1 MRKGRSGGDKTKVVD
16 GSPLQGP
23 VGHGEEAGLYPKI
36 NGKFKRWLSC
46 CRERTAEEQGKKQGC
61 W

>member
-1 MRKGRSGGDKTKVVD
+1 MREEDMRKGRSGGDKTKVVD

-36 NGKFKRWLSC
+36 DGK
-46 CRERTAEEQGKKQGC
+46 
-61 W
+61 